1 MSYNSRLG
9 YDPTLVHE
17 PNNYPTREQIAQ
29 SNAYL
34 LDQFQLGAAEGITW
48 PVMLTDIPHMVSN
61 WTLDTPN
68 YEAASHAVAPYL
80 GYEGLPLPQNKISRE
95 NVSAFAP
102 VARLGASLPG
112 PISYIKAATAAP
124 RAMYRAATRATDV
137 PFDQSRAD
145 FMGTL
150 GKGILAATTPIVATK
165 VAQKLGKPAHVTD
178 TRAGGWDKIIDELY
192 DKEMAA
198 ARRDE
203 LLSSKRVQDAAA
215 HKWATNR
222 NALGPN
228 TPPYNPKDYPPEI
241 AAKVE
246 EIRQLDE
253 MGVTHM
259 RDPRT
264 KFLRDKGRTH
274 PSGSVPEYARLN
286 READLEYAARR
297 MMPPNKLK
305 QLDDYTTAKEMGIT
319 FTPAQQRH
327 YDALTREFKEL
338 QDPELARQYERS
350 LLSKERQIEYD
361 AIERR
366 IKAEKAKEQRLY
378 EEEVRTY
385 GVGEAG
391 ARSYD
396 RWMEADGN
404 LNWSIPSKLLRN
416 DPNVSQYRR
425 ARAKWRAGK
434 IGDKAWQREADQL
447 MENLE
452 WHMGPAK
459 IEFDAGRR
467 VSYFQINSHNRLRAR
482 LQAEYIEPHLE
493 LGRRAGISPS
503 KLKKYEQALRDLDEQ
518 FLRLTGE

>member
-1 MSYNSRLG
+1 MSYDSRLG
-9 YDPTLVHE
+9 YDPTLAHE

-34 LDQFQLGAAEGITW
+34 RDQAKLGAAEGITW
-48 PVMLTDIPHMVSN
+48 PVLLTDIPHMVSN

-80 GYEGLPLPQNKISRE
+80 GYEGLPLPQNKISRD

-165 VAQKLGKPAHVTD
+165 VAQKLDKPAHVTD

-192 DKEMAA
+192 DTEMAN
-198 ARRDE
+198 
-203 LLSSKRVQDAAA
+203 A
-215 HKWATNR
+215 HRLATDN

-253 MGVTHM
+253 MGATHM

-264 KFLRDKGRTH
+264 KFLRDKGRTN

-385 GVGEAG
+385 GEGEAMT
-391 ARSYD
+391 RSYD

-404 LNWSIPSKLLRN
+404 LDWSIPSKLFRS

-447 MENLE
+447 MKDLE
-452 WHMGPAK
+452 WYMGSAK
-459 IEFDAGRR
+459 TELDAGRKVPQFLIKDR
-467 VSYFQINSHNRLRAR
+467 HHMRTNSV
-482 LQAEYIEPHLE
+482 EPHLE
-493 LGRRAGISPS
+493 LGRRAGVSPS
-503 KLKKYEQALRDLDEQ
+503 KLKEYEQALRDLDEQ